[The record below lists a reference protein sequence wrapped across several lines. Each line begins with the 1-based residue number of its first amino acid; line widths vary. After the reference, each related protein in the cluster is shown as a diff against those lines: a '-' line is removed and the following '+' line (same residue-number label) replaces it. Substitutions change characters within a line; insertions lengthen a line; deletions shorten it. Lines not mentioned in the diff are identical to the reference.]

1 MVRRIFWACVLVVAC
16 AAGPAFGQAVSG
28 TILGTVI
35 DATGA
40 VRPGAKVTAVN
51 EGTGFTRE
59 TTTDSNGEY
68 TFPSLPTGHYTLTA
82 EVTGFRTL
90 AMSNIE
96 VGVDQHAKIEL
107 KLETGAASETMTV
120 VGESPLLQT
129 ATSELGT
136 TVGNQQIEALPLNGR
151 NFVNLTRTVPGVLRG
166 IPGANI
172 DGAGSLAWRA
182 SASFSA
188 NGQRPR
194 DNNFMLDGVDNNE
207 TWLQTVVIFPNVD
220 SLDEFKLQ
228 TSTYSAEFGRSL
240 GGVVNLQIKSGSN
253 KLTGSAFEF
262 HRDSA
267 FDANDFFNNRAG
279 RAKPE
284 LKQNQF
290 GGTAGGP
297 IFKNKTFFFG
307 SYQGSRL
314 NQGQT
319 FLSTVPT
326 DAMRN
331 GDFSALNRTIFDPS
345 TGQPFPNN
353 TIPANEMDPVAVNI
367 LKQLYPSSN
376 TAGTRQANGQ
386 VINNYLINPT
396 QTRHDDQ
403 VDTKVDHNLTN
414 ANRFFVRY
422 SYEKTHRVQPATLP
436 HGDAG
441 ATFGAGDGNV
451 KAQGLAVN
459 DTHIISSSLL
469 NEGRFGWTSIK
480 FFMTPIDYGTNPAN
494 AVGLPGINLNQATS
508 AMTQLTFQNIRN
520 LGANS
525 NQPLITNQNDFS
537 FTDNLTWTHGKQ
549 TTKFGGNLILRSR
562 EILNADTIVGQ
573 FSFNNNMTSN
583 CAGQPAGCTVNSATG
598 FDVASFLLGL
608 TAAKNRNLFDAN
620 TYTEKRPEIGAYVQ
634 DDYRMTQQLTL
645 NLGLR
650 YDVFPPWEEISNR
663 QSNFDPS
670 TGLFVIASD
679 NATINGVQVGRR
691 LQTFS
696 KGDIGPRFG
705 AAYDL
710 TGDGK
715 TIVRGGFGIYWNFSP
730 GGTSSSKAQN
740 QPFLQSTALSPT
752 PSAYGSNLLLKDGLP
767 APPGV
772 NPAALPGGSTR
783 SAFDINFRDAYARQ
797 WNVNVQRGLATNYLV
812 EVAYV
817 GSQGRQMMIKSDYNQ
832 APPVLGVTDANVNR
846 PFAKTSP
853 ALRTVGY
860 ASSTGTLD
868 YNALQVKFQRRF
880 ANNFSFLNSYT
891 WGQAIDLSSDNDGT
905 VTLTNIFDP
914 GYNRGPADY
923 DIKHTLSS
931 SWVYELPWAH
941 GEYYGGWQVS
951 GVFLWRGGLPLTV
964 TQSQGVSSTGTG
976 NRPDRICSGTL
987 ANPTI
992 DHWFD
997 TSCFVPTSDTT
1008 ATYGNAG
1015 RGIIRGPGSVNLD
1028 ASLIKNTKIAR
1039 VNTEIRVEAF
1049 NVLNHPQFAN
1059 PNTTIGNA
1067 AVGTISAML
1076 SSPSCSLCGTTA
1088 RQVQL
1093 GLKVRF

>member
-1 MVRRIFWACVLVVAC
+1 MVRRFLWACLFAAC
-16 AAGPAFGQAVSG
+16 AAAPAFGQAVSG
-28 TILGTVI
+28 TILGTVT
-35 DATGA
+35 DSTGA
-40 VRPGAKVTAVN
+40 IHPNAKITAVN
-51 EGTGFTRE
+51 ENTGLSR
-59 TTTDSNGEY
+59 TTTADANGEY
-68 TFPSLPTGHYTLTA
+68 TFPSLPTGHYTVTA
-82 EVTGFRTL
+82 EVQGFRTL
-90 AMSNIE
+90 AVSNIQLE
-96 VGVDQHAKIEL
+96 VDQHAKIDL

-120 VGESPLLQT
+120 VGEAPLLQT
-129 ATSELGT
+129 STSELGT
-136 TVGNQQIEALPLNGR
+136 TVGNEQIEALPLNGR

-253 KLTGSAFEF
+253 KMSGSGFEF

-279 RAKPE
+279 RPKPA
-284 LKQNQF
+284 LKQNQY
-290 GGTAGGP
+290 GGTLGGP

-307 SYQGSRL
+307 SYQGLRL

-326 DAMRN
+326 DAMRG
-331 GDFSALNRTIFDPS
+331 GDFSELNRVIFDPS
-345 TGQPFPNN
+345 TGQPFPGNKVP
-353 TIPANEMDPVAVNI
+353 TNELDPVALNI
-367 LKQLYPSSN
+367 LNQLYPAPN
-376 TAGTRQANGQ
+376 TAGTRSATGQ
-386 VINNYLINPT
+386 IINNYLINPT

-403 VDTKVDHNLTN
+403 IDTKVDHNLSN
-414 ANRFFVRY
+414 ANHFFVRY
-422 SYEKTHRVQPATLP
+422 SFEKTHRVQPATLP

-441 ATFGAGDGNV
+441 ATFGAGDGNI

-459 DTHIISSSLL
+459 DTHIISSHLL
-469 NEGRFGWTSIK
+469 NEARFGWTSIK

-508 AMTQLTFQNIRN
+508 AMTQLLFQNIRN

-537 FTDNLTWTHGKQ
+537 MADNLTWTHGKQ
-549 TTKFGGNLILRSR
+549 SMKMGGNLILRSR

-583 CAGQPAGCTVNSATG
+583 CAGQGAGCTVNSATG
-598 FDVASFLLGL
+598 FDVASFELGL
-608 TAAKNRNLFDAN
+608 ASAKVRNLFDPN

-634 DDYRMTQQLTL
+634 DDYRLTPKLTL

-650 YDVFPPWEEISNR
+650 YDVFPPWEEINNR

-670 TGLFVIASD
+670 TGLFVVASD
-679 NATINGVQVGRR
+679 NATINGVKVGRR
-691 LQTFS
+691 LQTYS
-696 KGDIGPRFG
+696 KGDLGPRIG

-715 TIVRGGFGIYWNFSP
+715 TLVRGGFGVYWNFTP

-740 QPFLQSTALSPT
+740 QPFLQSTSLSPT
-752 PSAYGSNLLLKDGLP
+752 PSAYGNNLLLDLGLP

-772 NPAALPGGSTR
+772 NPAAIPQGSTR

-797 WNVNVQRGLATNYLV
+797 WNVNVQRGIATNYLL

-817 GSQGRQMMIKSDYNQ
+817 GSQGRQMMIKSDFNQ
-832 APPVLGVTDANVNR
+832 APPTLGVTDANVNR
-846 PFAKTSP
+846 PFFAQDPK
-853 ALRTVGY
+853 LQTVGY

-905 VTLTNIFDP
+905 VTLTNIFNP
-914 GYNRGPADY
+914 QYNRGPADY

-931 SWVYELPWAH
+931 SFVYELPWAH
-941 GEYYGGWQVS
+941 GQYYGGWQVS
-951 GVFLWRGGLPLTV
+951 GIFLWRGGLPLTV
-964 TQSQGVSSTGTG
+964 TQSQGVLSTGTG
-976 NRPDRICSGTL
+976 NRPNRICSGVL
-987 ANPTI
+987 SNPTI

-997 TSCFVPTSDTT
+997 TSCFVPTTDTT

-1028 ASLIKNTKIAR
+1028 ASLIKNTRIAK
-1039 VNTEIRVEAF
+1039 VNTEFRVEAF

-1067 AVGTISAML
+1067 AVGSISAML

-1093 GLKVRF
+1093 GLKVKF

>member
-1 MVRRIFWACVLVVAC
+1 M
-16 AAGPAFGQAVSG
+16 
-28 TILGTVI
+28 
-35 DATGA
+35 
-40 VRPGAKVTAVN
+40 
-51 EGTGFTRE
+51 
-59 TTTDSNGEY
+59 
-68 TFPSLPTGHYTLTA
+68 
-82 EVTGFRTL
+82 
-90 AMSNIE
+90 
-96 VGVDQHAKIEL
+96 
-107 KLETGAASETMTV
+107 
-120 VGESPLLQT
+120 
-129 ATSELGT
+129 
-136 TVGNQQIEALPLNGR
+136 
-151 NFVNLTRTVPGVLRG
+151 LRG

-194 DNNFMLDGVDNNE
+194 DNNFLLDGVDNNE

-253 KLTGSAFEF
+253 KMTGSAFEF

-279 RAKPE
+279 RAKPQ

-326 DAMRN
+326 DAMRS

-345 TGQPFPNN
+345 TGQPFQNN
-353 TIPANEMDPVAVNI
+353 TIPGNEMDPVAVNI
-367 LKQLYPSSN
+367 LKLLYPAPN

-386 VINNYLINPT
+386 IINNYLINPT

-403 VDTKVDHNLTN
+403 VDTKVDHNLTD

-422 SYEKTHRVQPATLP
+422 SFEKTHRVQPATLP

-451 KAQGLAVN
+451 KAGGRCPTTRTSSRAICS
-459 DTHIISSSLL
+459 TKGASAGRRSSSSCDADRLRHQSGQLGRAAGHQSESGDLGDDAVAVPEHPQPGRQQQPAAHHQPERLL
-469 NEGRFGWTSIK
+469 ARRQPHVDARQAGDEDGRK
-480 FFMTPIDYGTNPAN
+480 PDPAVARNPQRRYDRRRLQLQQQHDVELRRSARWLT
-494 AVGLPGINLNQATS
+494 GQQRDRLRRGELPAR
-508 AMTQLTFQNIRN
+508 A
-520 LGANS
+520 
-525 NQPLITNQNDFS
+525 
-537 FTDNLTWTHGKQ
+537 H
-549 TTKFGGNLILRSR
+549 
-562 EILNADTIVGQ
+562 VGQ
-573 FSFNNNMTSN
+573 EPQSFCCENIPRS
-583 CAGQPAGCTVNSATG
+583 G
-598 FDVASFLLGL
+598 
-608 TAAKNRNLFDAN
+608 
-620 TYTEKRPEIGAYVQ
+620 PEIGAYAQ
-634 DDYRMTQQLTL
+634 DDYRMTRTHL

-650 YDVFPPWEEISNR
+650 ARVPAVDRGSTTR

-670 TGLFVIASD
+670 TGASSSSRRR
-679 NATINGVQVGRR
+679 TRLINGVHVGRY
-691 LQTFS
+691 LQTYS
-696 KGDIGPRFG
+696 KGDFGPRVG

-710 TGDGK
+710 NGDGK
-715 TIVRGGFGIYWNFSP
+715 TILRGGFGIYWNFSP

-740 QPFLQSTALSPT
+740 PPFLQSTAQSPT
-752 PSAYGSNLLLKDGLP
+752 PSAYGNNLLLKDGLP

-772 NPAALPGGSTR
+772 DPNRVPQGTTR
-783 SAFDINFRDAYARQ
+783 SAFDVNFRDAYARQ
-797 WNVNVQRGLATNYLV
+797 WNVNAQRGLGTNYLI

-846 PFAKTSP
+846 PFAAVDPK
-853 ALRTVGY
+853 LQTVGY

-868 YNALQVKFQRRF
+868 YNALQAKFQRRF

-914 GYNRGPADY
+914 ATTAARP
-923 DIKHTLSS
+923 T
-931 SWVYELPWAH
+931 
-941 GEYYGGWQVS
+941 
-951 GVFLWRGGLPLTV
+951 T
-964 TQSQGVSSTGTG
+964 TSSTRSRRAGCTKSPG
-976 NRPDRICSGTL
+976 GGESGT
-987 ANPTI
+987 A
-992 DHWFD
+992 
-997 TSCFVPTSDTT
+997 
-1008 ATYGNAG
+1008 AG
-1015 RGIIRGPGSVNLD
+1015 S
-1028 ASLIKNTKIAR
+1028 
-1039 VNTEIRVEAF
+1039 
-1049 NVLNHPQFAN
+1049 
-1059 PNTTIGNA
+1059 
-1067 AVGTISAML
+1067 
-1076 SSPSCSLCGTTA
+1076 
-1088 RQVQL
+1088 
-1093 GLKVRF
+1093 

>member
-1 MVRRIFWACVLVVAC
+1 VFA
-16 AAGPAFGQAVSG
+16 QAVSG

-51 EGTGFTRE
+51 EGTGLTRE
-59 TTTDSNGEY
+59 TTTDAHGEY
-68 TFPSLPTGHYTLTA
+68 TFPLLPAGHYTLTA

-96 VGVDQHAKIEL
+96 VGVDQHVKIEL
-107 KLETGAASETMTV
+107 KVETGAATETMTV

-136 TVGNQQIEALPLNGR
+136 TVGNEQIEALPLNGR

-253 KLTGSAFEF
+253 RLTGSGFEF

-279 RAKPE
+279 RAKPA

-290 GGTAGGP
+290 GATAGGP

-326 DAMRN
+326 DKMRT
-331 GDFSALNRTIFDPS
+331 GDFSALTRVIYDPS
-345 TGQPFPNN
+345 TGQPFQNN
-353 TIPANEMDPVAVNI
+353 TIPSGELDQVAVNI
-367 LKQLYPSSN
+367 LKQLYPAPN
-376 TAGTRQANGQ
+376 TAGTVQANGQ
-386 VINNYLINPT
+386 TINNYLINPT

-403 VDTKVDHNLTN
+403 VDSKFDHNLTD

-422 SYEKTHRVQPATLP
+422 SYEKTHRIQPATLP

-441 ATFGAGDGNV
+441 ATFGAGEGNI
-451 KAQGLAVN
+451 KAQGLAFN
-459 DTHIISSSLL
+459 DTHIISSHLL

-480 FFMTPIDYGTNPAN
+480 FFMTPIDYGTNPAA

-508 AMTQLTFQNIRN
+508 GMTQLLFQNIRN

-537 FTDNLTWTHGKQ
+537 FSDNLTWTRGKQ
-549 TTKFGGNLILRSR
+549 TLKMGGNLILRSR
-562 EILNADTIVGQ
+562 EVLNADTIVGA
-573 FSFNNNMTSN
+573 FNFNNNMTSN

-598 FDVASFLLGL
+598 FDVASFELGL
-608 TAAKNRNLFDAN
+608 ASAKNRNLFDAN
-620 TYTEKRPEIGAYVQ
+620 TYTEKRPEIGAFLQ
-634 DDYRMTQQLTL
+634 DDYRMTQKLTL

-650 YDVFPPWEEISNR
+650 YDVFPPWEEINNR

-670 TGLFVIASD
+670 TGLFVVASD
-679 NATINGVQVGRR
+679 NATINGVKVGRR
-691 LQTFS
+691 LQTYS
-696 KGDIGPRFG
+696 KGDVGPRFG

-715 TIVRGGFGIYWNFSP
+715 TLVRGGFGLYWNFSP

-740 QPFLQSTALSPT
+740 QPFLQSTSQSPT
-752 PSAYGSNLLLKDGLP
+752 PSAYGNNLLLSTGLP

-772 NPAALPGGSTR
+772 NPSALPGGSTR

-797 WNVNVQRGLATNYLV
+797 WNINVQRGLATNYLL

-832 APPVLGVTDANVNR
+832 APPVLGVTDSNVNR
-846 PFAKTSP
+846 PFISTSP

-905 VTLTNIFDP
+905 VTLTNIFNP
-914 GYNRGPADY
+914 QYNRGPADY
-923 DIKHTLSS
+923 DIKHTFNSS
-931 SWVYELPWAH
+931 FVYELPWARAQ
-941 GEYYGGWQVS
+941 YYGGWQVS
-951 GVFLWRGGLPLTV
+951 GIFLWRGGLPLTV
-964 TQSQGVSSTGTG
+964 TQSQGVQSTGTG
-976 NRPDRICSGTL
+976 NRPNRICSGVL

-997 TSCFVPTSDTT
+997 TSCFVATTDAT
-1008 ATYGNAG
+1008 ATYGNSG
-1015 RGIIRGPGSVNLD
+1015 RGVIRGPGSVNLD
-1028 ASLIKNTKIAR
+1028 ASLIKNTNFGR
-1039 VNTEIRVEAF
+1039 LHTEFRVEAF

-1093 GLKVRF
+1093 GLKVKF